1 MQWREGNRMSVGVIG
16 LLAVIGLLLLMM
28 LRVPIAIALIIS
40 GTLGYAGAQG
50 WPVALRTLAA
60 VPYELT
66 GANPGV
72 AYSFTVVPLFIFMG
86 AVASRATMSRE
97 LFEAANAIFSG
108 VRGALAAATIG
119 ACAAFSAICG
129 SSIATAATFSK
140 VAIPEMRRY
149 GYDIE
154 LATGAVASAGTLG
167 ILIPPSLILV
177 IYSLVAEESIAK
189 LFAAAMIPGI
199 LLALGYLVV
208 IALLARFKPHLM
220 PVTPSLPMRARIKAI
235 GGMWKLALLFFLA
248 VVGIYAG
255 WFSPTEAAAV
265 ASFTAIVIGF
275 ATRTLSWKGL
285 WEAGVETVQTSAMLF
300 IIVIGAFI
308 FSRLIVLTQFPLD
321 LAKFVKEAGLAPWMV
336 LLAIVALY
344 LLLGTFLEEVSTL
357 LITVPVLLPMVKA
370 LGYDPIWFG
379 VFVTVMS
386 TVGLIS
392 PPVGLTVF
400 VVQSQNPDVP
410 LHKIFRGVMPFLYA
424 DCVLLLALVLF
435 PGIALWLPSMIK

>member
-1 MQWREGNRMSVGVIG
+1 MSIG
-16 LLAVIGLLLLMM
+16 AIGFLAVIGLLALML

-50 WPVALRTLAA
+50 WPIALKTLAS

-66 GANPGV
+66 GANPGA
-72 AYSFTVVPLFIFMG
+72 AYSFSVVPLFIFMG
-86 AVASRATMSRE
+86 AVASRANMSRE

-119 ACAAFSAICG
+119 SCAAFAAICG

-177 IYSLVAEESIAK
+177 IYSLVAEESIAQ

-199 LLALGYLVV
+199 LLAIGYIAV
-208 IALLARFKPHLM
+208 IAILARLKPHLM
-220 PVTPSLPMRARIKAI
+220 PVTPSLPLRQRIRALS
-235 GGMWKLALLFFLA
+235 GTWKLALLFLLA

-265 ASFTAIVIGF
+265 ASFAAVAIGF
-275 ATRTLSWKGL
+275 ATRTLSWRGL
-285 WEAGVETVQTSAMLF
+285 WAAGLETVQTTAMLF
-300 IIVIGAFI
+300 IIIIGAFI
-308 FSRLIVLTQFPLD
+308 FSRLIVLTQFPLA
-321 LAKFVKEAGLAPWMV
+321 LTAWVKEIGLAPWMV

-357 LITVPVLLPMVKA
+357 LITVPVLLPVIKG

-410 LHKIFRGVMPFLYA
+410 LQKIFRGVMPFLYA
-424 DCVLLLALVLF
+424 DCVLLVALVVF
-435 PGIALWLPSMIK
+435 PGLAMWLPGVLK

>member
-1 MQWREGNRMSVGVIG
+1 MDIEFIG
-16 LLAVIGLLLLMM
+16 LLAVLGLLALMF
-28 LRVPIAIALIIS
+28 LRVPIAMALLIS
-40 GTLGYAGAQG
+40 GTLGYAASQG
-50 WPVALRTLAA
+50 WGVALRTLAS

-86 AVASRATMSRE
+86 AVASRANMSSE
-97 LFEAANAIFSG
+97 LFDAANAVFSG

-119 ACAAFSAICG
+119 SCAAFSAICG

-140 VAIPEMRRY
+140 VAIPQMRRY
-149 GYDIE
+149 GYDME

-177 IYSLVAEESIAK
+177 IYSLVAEEPIAK

-199 LLALGYLVV
+199 LLAIAYVVV
-208 IALLARFKPHLM
+208 IAILAKLSPEKM
-220 PVTPSLPMRARIKAI
+220 PLTPSLSWPSRLKALI
-235 GGMWKLALLFFLA
+235 GVWKLALLFVLA
-248 VVGIYAG
+248 VVGIYLG

-265 ASFTAIVIGF
+265 ASFTAVVIGVV
-275 ATRTLSWKGL
+275 TRSLGWRGI

-300 IIVIGAFI
+300 FIVIGAFV
-308 FSRLIVLTQFPLD
+308 FSRLIVLTQFPVSLVN
-321 LAKFVKEAGLAPWMV
+321 LVERWELAPWMV
-336 LLAIVALY
+336 ILATVALY
-344 LLLGTFLEEVSTL
+344 LILGTFLEEVSTL
-357 LITVPVLLPMVKA
+357 LITVPVLLPLIKSI
-370 LGYDPIWFG
+370 GFDPIWFG

-400 VVQSQNPDVP
+400 VVQSQNPEVS
-410 LHKIFRGVMPFLYA
+410 LQTIFKGVMPFLYA
-424 DCVLLLALVLF
+424 DILLLLALVMYPPL
-435 PGIALWLPSMIK
+435 ATWLPSVL

>member
-1 MQWREGNRMSVGVIG
+1 MSVGAIG
-16 LLAVIGLLLLMM
+16 LIAVAGLLVLMM

-40 GTLGYAGAQG
+40 GTLGYAAAEG
-50 WPVALRTLAA
+50 WPIALRTLAA

-86 AVASRATMSRE
+86 AVASRANMSRE
-97 LFEAANAIFSG
+97 LFEAANAVFSG
-108 VRGALAAATIG
+108 IRGALAAATIG
-119 ACAAFSAICG
+119 ACAGFAAICG

-140 VAIPEMRRY
+140 VAIPEMRRH

-177 IYSLVAEESIAK
+177 IYSLVAEESVAK

-199 LLALGYLVV
+199 LLAIAYIGV
-208 IALLARFKPHLM
+208 IAILGRLKPHLM
-220 PVTPSLPMRARIKAI
+220 PMTPALPMSERIRAL
-235 GGMWKLALLFFLA
+235 GGMWKLAMLFLLA
-248 VVGIYAG
+248 VVGIYVG
-255 WFSPTEAAAV
+255 WFSPTEAASV
-265 ASFTAIVIGF
+265 ASFAAIVIGF
-275 ATRTLSWKGL
+275 ATRTLSIKDL
-285 WEAGVETVQTSAMLF
+285 WEAGIETVQTSAMLF

-308 FSRLIVLTQFPLD
+308 FSRLIVLTQFPLTI
-321 LAKFVKEAGLAPWMV
+321 ATFVKDVGLAPFLV

-357 LITVPVLLPMVKA
+357 LITVPVLLPVIKGI
-370 LGYDPIWFG
+370 GYDPIWFG

-410 LHKIFRGVMPFLYA
+410 LQKIFRGVLPFLYA
-424 DCVLLLALVLF
+424 DCLLLIALVIF
-435 PGIALWLPSMIK
+435 PSLALWLPSTMR

>member
-1 MQWREGNRMSVGVIG
+1 MSVQFIGVLAVVG
-16 LLAVIGLLLLMM
+16 LLALML
-28 LRVPIAIALIIS
+28 LRVPIAIALTIS
-40 GTLGYAGAQG
+40 GTLGYAAAQG
-50 WPVALRTLAA
+50 WTIAFKTLASI
-60 VPYELT
+60 PYELT

-86 AVASRATMSRE
+86 AVASRAMMSRD
-97 LFEAANAIFSG
+97 LFEAANAVFAG

-119 ACAAFSAICG
+119 ACAAFAAICG

-149 GYDIE
+149 GYDME
-154 LATGAVASAGTLG
+154 LATGAVAAAGTLG

-177 IYSLVAEESIAK
+177 MYGLVAEESIAQ

-199 LLALGYLVV
+199 LLAIAYVGV
-208 IALLARFKPHLM
+208 IAILARLRPELM
-220 PVTPSLPMRARIKAI
+220 PMTPSLPLGERLRAIL
-235 GGMWKLALLFFLA
+235 GMWKLLLLFVLA

-255 WFSPTEAAAV
+255 WFSPTEAAAI
-265 ASFTAIVIGF
+265 ASFAAIAIGF
-275 ATRTLSWKGL
+275 GTRTLSLKDL
-285 WEAGVETVQTSAMLF
+285 WAAGVECVQTSAMLF
-300 IIVIGAFI
+300 VIVIGAFI
-308 FSRLIVLTQFPLD
+308 FARLIVLTQFPLV
-321 LAKFVKEAGLAPWMV
+321 LADFVKSAGLAPWMV
-336 LLAIVALY
+336 ILAIVALY

-357 LITVPVLLPMVKA
+357 LITVPVLLPVVKSI
-370 LGYDPIWFG
+370 GFDPIWFG
-379 VFVTVMS
+379 VFITVMS

-410 LHKIFRGVMPFLYA
+410 LQKIFRGVMPFLYA

-435 PGIALWLPSMIK
+435 PGLALWLPAMLK

>member
-1 MQWREGNRMSVGVIG
+1 MNIELIG
-16 LLAVIGLLLLMM
+16 LLAVVGLLVLMF
-28 LRVPIAIALIIS
+28 LRVPIAMALLIS
-40 GTLGYAGAQG
+40 GTLGYAASQG
-50 WPVALRTLAA
+50 WGVALRTLAS

-86 AVASRATMSRE
+86 ALASRANMSSE
-97 LFEAANAIFSG
+97 LFDAANAVFSG

-119 ACAAFSAICG
+119 SCAAFSAICG

-140 VAIPEMRRY
+140 VAIPQMRRY
-149 GYDIE
+149 GYDME

-199 LLALGYLVV
+199 VLAVAYVVV
-208 IALLARFKPHLM
+208 IAILAKLYPEKM
-220 PVTPSLPMRARIKAI
+220 PLTPSLPWKSRLKALV
-235 GGMWKLALLFFLA
+235 GVWKLALLFVLA
-248 VVGIYAG
+248 VVGIYLG

-265 ASFTAIVIGF
+265 ASFTAMAIGV
-275 ATRTLSWKGL
+275 ATGTLGWSGI

-300 IIVIGAFI
+300 FIVIGAFV
-308 FSRLIVLTQFPLD
+308 FSRLIVLTQFPTS
-321 LAKFVKEAGLAPWMV
+321 LANLAQSWQLSPWMV
-336 LLAIVALY
+336 ILAIVALY

-357 LITVPVLLPMVKA
+357 LITVPVLLPLIKSI
-370 LGYDPIWFG
+370 GFDPIWFG

-400 VVQSQNPDVP
+400 VVQSQNPEVS
-410 LHKIFRGVMPFLYA
+410 LQTIFKGVMPFLYA
-424 DCVLLLALVLF
+424 DILLLLALVMF
-435 PGIALWLPSMIK
+435 PPLATWLPSVI

>member
-1 MQWREGNRMSVGVIG
+1 MSVGAIG
-16 LLAVIGLLLLMM
+16 LLAVLGLLALMM

-50 WPVALRTLAA
+50 WAVAFKTLAA

-66 GANPGV
+66 GANPGA
-72 AYSFTVVPLFIFMG
+72 AYSFSVVPLFIFMG
-86 AVASRATMSRE
+86 AVASRANMSRE

-119 ACAAFSAICG
+119 SCAAFAAICG

-199 LLALGYLVV
+199 LLAIGYIVV
-208 IALLARFKPHLM
+208 IAILARLKPHLM
-220 PVTPSLPMRARIKAI
+220 PITPSLPLRQRIRALS
-235 GGMWKLALLFFLA
+235 GTWKLALLFLLA
-248 VVGIYAG
+248 VVGIYTG

-265 ASFTAIVIGF
+265 ASFAAIAIGF
-275 ATRTLSWKGL
+275 ATRALTWRGL
-285 WEAGVETVQTSAMLF
+285 WAAGLETVQTTAMLF

-308 FSRLIVLTQFPLD
+308 FSRLIVLTQFPLT
-321 LAKFVKEAGLAPWMV
+321 LTVWVKEMGLAPWMV
-336 LLAIVALY
+336 ILAIVALY

-357 LITVPVLLPMVKA
+357 LITVPVLLPVVKG
-370 LGYDPIWFG
+370 LGYDPVWFG

-410 LHKIFRGVMPFLYA
+410 LQKIFRGVMPFLYA
-424 DCVLLLALVLF
+424 DCVLLAALVVF
-435 PGIALWLPSMIK
+435 PGLAMWLPGVLK

>member
-1 MQWREGNRMSVGVIG
+1 MDIELIG
-16 LLAVIGLLLLMM
+16 LLAVVGLLVLMF
-28 LRVPIAIALIIS
+28 LRVPIAMALLIS
-40 GTLGYAGAQG
+40 GTLGYAASQG
-50 WPVALRTLAA
+50 WGVALRTLAS

-86 AVASRATMSRE
+86 AVASRANMSSE
-97 LFEAANAIFSG
+97 LFDAANAVFSG

-119 ACAAFSAICG
+119 SCAAFSAICG

-140 VAIPEMRRY
+140 VAIPQMRRY
-149 GYDIE
+149 GYDME

-177 IYSLVAEESIAK
+177 IYSLVAEEPISK

-199 LLALGYLVV
+199 LLAIAYVLV
-208 IALLARFKPHLM
+208 IAILAKLYPEKM
-220 PVTPSLPMRARIKAI
+220 PMTPSLPWSSRLKALLGI
-235 GGMWKLALLFFLA
+235 WKLALLFVLA
-248 VVGIYAG
+248 VVGIYLG

-265 ASFTAIVIGF
+265 ASFTAVVIGV
-275 ATRTLSWKGL
+275 ATRSLGWRGI

-300 IIVIGAFI
+300 FIVIGAFV
-308 FSRLIVLTQFPLD
+308 FSRLIVLTQFPVSLVN
-321 LAKFVKEAGLAPWMV
+321 LVERWELSPWMV
-336 LLAIVALY
+336 ILAIVALY
-344 LLLGTFLEEVSTL
+344 LILGTFLEEVSTL
-357 LITVPVLLPMVKA
+357 LITVPVLLPLIKSI
-370 LGYDPIWFG
+370 GFDPIWFG

-400 VVQSQNPDVP
+400 VVQSQNPEVS
-410 LHKIFRGVMPFLYA
+410 LQTIFKGVMPFLYA
-424 DCVLLLALVLF
+424 DILLLLALVMYPPL
-435 PGIALWLPSMIK
+435 ATWLPSVL

>member
-1 MQWREGNRMSVGVIG
+1 MSVGLVGVIAVVG
-16 LLAVIGLLLLMM
+16 LLAMM
-28 LRVPIAIALIIS
+28 MARIPIAIALTVS
-40 GTLGYAGAQG
+40 GTLGYAAAQG
-50 WPVALRTLAA
+50 WPITLRTLAS

-72 AYSFTVVPLFIFMG
+72 AYSFSVVPLFIFMG
-86 AVASRATMSRE
+86 AVASRAAMSSE
-97 LFEAANAIFSG
+97 LFAAANAVFSG
-108 VRGALAAATIG
+108 IRGALAAATIG
-119 ACAAFSAICG
+119 SCAAFSAICG
-129 SSIATAATFSK
+129 SSIATAATFSR

-149 GYDIE
+149 GYDME
-154 LATGAVASAGTLG
+154 LATGSVASAGTLG

-177 IYSLVAEESIAK
+177 IYSLIAEESIGK

-199 LLALGYLVV
+199 LLAIGYVLV
-208 IALLARFKPHLM
+208 IAVLARLRPHLM
-220 PVTPSLPMRARIKAI
+220 PASPALPWRVRLRAL
-235 GGMWKLALLFFLA
+235 GGTWKLALLFVLA

-265 ASFTAIVIGF
+265 ASFAAVLIGF
-275 ATRTLSWKGL
+275 ASRTLSLKGL
-285 WEAGVETVQTSAMLF
+285 WDAGIETVQTSAMLF

-308 FSRLIVLTQFPLD
+308 FSRLIVLTQFPAA
-321 LAKFVKEAGLAPWMV
+321 LADWVNHASLSPWLV

-357 LITVPVLLPMVKA
+357 LITVPVLLPVVKA
-370 LGYDPIWFG
+370 IGYDPIWFG

-400 VVQSQNPDVP
+400 VVQAQNPQVP
-410 LHKIFRGVMPFLYA
+410 LEKIFRGVLPFLAA
-424 DCVLLLALVLF
+424 DCVLLLALAVF
-435 PGIALWLPSMIK
+435 PLLATWLPSVIG

>member
-1 MQWREGNRMSVGVIG
+1 MSVGAIGVI
-16 LLAVIGLLLLMM
+16 AVIGLLLLMM
-28 LRVPIAIALIIS
+28 LRVPIAIALIVS

-50 WPVALRTLAA
+50 WAVAFKTLAA

-66 GANPGV
+66 GANPGA
-72 AYSFTVVPLFIFMG
+72 AYSFSVVPLFIFMG

-97 LFEAANAIFSG
+97 LFEAANAVFSG

-119 ACAAFSAICG
+119 ACAAFAAICG

-140 VAIPEMRRY
+140 VAIPEMRRH

-199 LLALGYLVV
+199 LLAFGYLLV
-208 IALLARFKPHLM
+208 IAILARVKPHLM
-220 PVTPSLPMRARIKAI
+220 PVTPGLPMRARIRAI
-235 GGMWKLALLFFLA
+235 GGIWKLALLFFLA
-248 VVGIYAG
+248 VVGIYVG
-255 WFSPTEAAAV
+255 WFSPTEAASV
-265 ASFTAIVIGF
+265 ASFAAILIGF
-275 ATRTLSWKGL
+275 LTRTLTLKGL
-285 WEAGVETVQTSAMLF
+285 WAAGVETVQTSAMLF

-308 FSRLIVLTQFPLD
+308 FSRLIVLTQFPLT
-321 LAKFVKEAGLAPWMV
+321 LANFVKDVGLAPWLV
-336 LLAIVALY
+336 ILAIVALY

-357 LITVPVLLPMVKA
+357 LITVPVLLPMVKT

-410 LHKIFRGVMPFLYA
+410 LQKIFRGVLPFLYA
-424 DCVLLLALVLF
+424 DCVLLVALVLF
-435 PGIALWLPSMIK
+435 PGIAMWLPSVLK

>member
-1 MQWREGNRMSVGVIG
+1 MDIEFIG
-16 LLAVIGLLLLMM
+16 LLAVVGLLVLMF
-28 LRVPIAIALIIS
+28 LRVPIAMALLIS
-40 GTLGYAGAQG
+40 GTLGYAASQG
-50 WPVALRTLAA
+50 WGVALRTLAS

-86 AVASRATMSRE
+86 AVASRANMSSE
-97 LFEAANAIFSG
+97 LFDAANAVFSG

-119 ACAAFSAICG
+119 SCAAFSAICG

-140 VAIPEMRRY
+140 VAIPQMRRY
-149 GYDIE
+149 GYDME

-177 IYSLVAEESIAK
+177 IYSLVAEEPIAK

-199 LLALGYLVV
+199 LLAIAYVVV
-208 IALLARFKPHLM
+208 IAILAKLSPEKM
-220 PVTPSLPMRARIKAI
+220 PLTPSLSWPSRLKALI
-235 GGMWKLALLFFLA
+235 GVWKLALLFVLA
-248 VVGIYAG
+248 VVGIYLG

-265 ASFTAIVIGF
+265 ASFTAVVIGVV
-275 ATRTLSWKGL
+275 TRSLGWRGI

-300 IIVIGAFI
+300 FIVIGAFV
-308 FSRLIVLTQFPLD
+308 FSRLIVLTQFPVSLVN
-321 LAKFVKEAGLAPWMV
+321 LVERWELAPWMV
-336 LLAIVALY
+336 ILAIVALY
-344 LLLGTFLEEVSTL
+344 LILGTFLEEVSTL
-357 LITVPVLLPMVKA
+357 LITVPVLLPLIKSI
-370 LGYDPIWFG
+370 GFDPIWFG

-400 VVQSQNPDVP
+400 VVQSQNPEVS
-410 LHKIFRGVMPFLYA
+410 LQTIFKGVMPFLYA
-424 DCVLLLALVLF
+424 DILLLLALVMYPPL
-435 PGIALWLPSMIK
+435 ATWLPSVH